1 LIKHLVANL
10 GLEKNGLD
18 VLKSLLTKKTL
29 KDAATVK
36 GSRKGIGE
44 ALFPLGKKRSFWRPA
59 QTKCHRVKPC
69 LAKEHG
75 IDAASRSF
83 RDKGHHC
90 QGNLCVRDHSDTQ
103 RIAPALLGQS
113 FWFSTKHWEG
123 KKRESSAPRGL
134 HQLAGESSAKKGL
147 TKLILYRVLS
157 LWREQN

>member
-1 LIKHLVANL
+1 MIKHLVANL

-44 ALFPLGKKRSFWRPA
+44 ALLPLGKKGSFWRPA

-75 IDAASRSF
+75 IDAARSVIW
-83 RDKGHHC
+83 RGSSLPRKP
-90 QGNLCVRDHSDTQ
+90 DHSDTQ

-134 HQLAGESSAKKGL
+134 HQLAGESSAKKAL